1 LSFLPAARLLGIP
14 VLYIESAARSNG
26 PSLTGRLISRLP
38 GVGLLAQYPA
48 WAGDRWGFAGSVF
61 DEFAPAAVAP
71 PRDRPLRAVVTLG
84 TIPFPFGRAVEQL
97 LDLLPED
104 AEVVWQTGH
113 TDAPA
118 LGGDARAAVPAAE
131 LHKAF
136 RWADLVVA
144 HSGVGSALDALDAGR
159 HPVLLHRDP
168 AHGEHID
175 DHQVLVASE
184 LERRGLATS
193 RRVEDLSR
201 DDLVRATSRGTKHLE
216 TPPPIEVPPE
226 IVRLAAPA

>member
-1 LSFLPAARLLGIP
+1 MRPILFVASTGGHLAQLHRLRPRLRQLEGPDLWVTFDAPQSRSLLARENVRYVRYTASRDIRSVVANLRSAVSLLRGVRPRAVVSTGSGIALSFLPAARLLGIP

-48 WAGDRWGFAGSVF
+48 WAGERWRFAGSVF
-61 DEFAPAAVAP
+61 DEFAPAEAAP

-118 LGGDARAAVPAAE
+118 LGEEARAAVPAAE
-131 LHKAF
+131 L
-136 RWADLVVA
+136 
-144 HSGVGSALDALDAGR
+144 
-159 HPVLLHRDP
+159 
-168 AHGEHID
+168 
-175 DHQVLVASE
+175 
-184 LERRGLATS
+184 
-193 RRVEDLSR
+193 
-201 DDLVRATSRGTKHLE
+201 
-216 TPPPIEVPPE
+216 
-226 IVRLAAPA
+226 